1 MHACAKSILKRL
13 KMLFRTFLEHFFDAF
28 ALAALCFWNGRA
40 MLLELPNHG
49 RTMLLEL
56 PNHGRRFVKPRPW
69 ACLRLDRDDAAAATS
84 MPQRLRRSHSR
95 RLDTAVARRFYSGH
109 VNTTVPVLMPQQ
121 LPWGVLD
128 KSSER
133 MQCGCSVGLWVRLRI
148 CEWFGWCQT

>member
-1 MHACAKSILKRL
+1 
-13 KMLFRTFLEHFFDAF
+13 MLFRTFLEHFFDAF

-69 ACLRLDRDDAAAATS
+69 ACLRLDRDDAAALS
-84 MPQRLRRSHSR
+84 GL
-95 RLDTAVARRFYSGH
+95 LDTAVAASIRQWPRRYRSGR
-109 VNTTVPVLMPQQ
+109 VDATAAALMLPQ
-121 LPWGVLD
+121 GVLD

-133 MQCGCSVGLWVRLRI
+133 MQCGCSVGLWVRL
-148 CEWFGWCQT
+148 